1 MKNPLKLFQREEEF
15 EISSDEITSYQPMT
29 DLEHFV
35 AKTKKIVDGLDDNIQ
50 HIEGEID
57 RLVHHLSDL
66 KTIREA
72 QRLALEHMEGGL

>member
-1 MKNPLKLFQREEEF
+1 MKNPLKIFQRED
-15 EISSDEITSYQPMT
+15 EISLSPEEMSFAPMT

-50 HIEGEID
+50 NIESEIE
-57 RLVHHLSDL
+57 RLVGHLSDL